1 MTWLHD
7 LTLGEGS
14 ISDTALAELNKA
26 LPDCVINVQRIP
38 SRPQRPRR
46 VPPSLVGKSLPGLKD
61 LGIVL
66 SPADSDDK
74 IIFICFFDMEQ
85 RPSRN
90 CIAQLANKA
99 EQLKEKGVVVTAVQA
114 SNVDQNKLDQWV
126 NQNDI
131 LFSIGMIKDDAEKTK
146 FTWGVRSLPW
156 LILTD
161 HKHIVRAEGFAF
173 SELNDRIDEVQNST
187 R

>member
-38 SRPQRPRR
+38 PRPRMAR
-46 VPPSLVGKSLPGLKD
+46 QVPTSLVGKSLPGLND
-61 LGIVL
+61 LGIIL

-74 IIFICFFDMEQ
+74 IIFVCFFDMQQ

-90 CIAQLANKA
+90 CIAQLAKQA
-99 EQLKEKGVVVTAVQA
+99 EQLKEKGVVLAAVQA
-114 SNVDQNKLDQWV
+114 SNVDQSKLDQWV
-126 NQNDI
+126 KQNNVP
-131 LFSIGMIKDDAEKTK
+131 FPIGIIKGDAEKTK

-161 HKHIVRAEGFAF
+161 RKHIVSAEGYNVN
-173 SELNDRIDEVQNST
+173 ELDNRIKEARVK
-187 R
+187 